1 MKRSFKTALSIFI
14 LAGFVFLTIYSFDE
28 HHLGNSLKKI
38 FQHPVLLAAV
48 LMIYFL
54 SFCLKAAAWKLYLNG
69 KARFSTC
76 LIGILYSL
84 LINHLLPVK
93 VGDVARAKIAS
104 TREPMLKDDEA
115 FHSVVVLRLLDMC
128 CLVGMAM
135 AGLWALKVQFRF
147 PLWLVMVSSLIG
159 LLVLAAV
166 HHYAPVFWNK
176 HIQLFKKAFSGKK
189 GFFMIACTFLSWV
202 LEAGIL
208 YGTVMMIQGD
218 LSVLAAV
225 FANSVTIAGQV
236 LQITPGG
243 IGNYESFLVF
253 ALTLF
258 DFPVK
263 EGYTIAVVTHALK
276 FAVSYIAGAV
286 VILLYPVSFR
296 TLKEWIKIRRVRE
309 K

>member
-1 MKRSFKTALSIFI
+1 MKHSFKTILSILT
-14 LAGFVFLTIYSFDE
+14 LAGFAYLTIHYFDE
-28 HHLGNSLKKI
+28 RHLGNSIKKI
-38 FQHPVLLAAV
+38 FQQPVLLAAV
-48 LMIYFL
+48 LIVYFL

-93 VGDVARAKIAS
+93 VGDLARAKIAS
-104 TREPMLKDDEA
+104 TRESALKDDEA
-115 FHSVVVLRLLDMC
+115 LHSVVVLRLLDLF
-128 CLVGMAM
+128 CLVSMAM
-135 AGLWALKVQFRF
+135 IGLWALKVQFRF
-147 PLWLVMVSSLIG
+147 PLWLVIVSSFIG
-159 LLVLAAV
+159 LVVLFV
-166 HHYAPVFWNK
+166 IHHYAPVFLNK
-176 HIQLFKKAFSGKK
+176 HIQLFKKTFSGKK
-189 GFFMIACTFLSWV
+189 GFFIIACTFLSWV

-208 YGTVMMIQGD
+208 YGTVRMLNGD
-218 LSVLAAV
+218 LSFLASV

-258 DFPVK
+258 GFPVK

-276 FAVSYIAGAV
+276 FAFSYIAGAV
-286 VILLYPVSFR
+286 VLLLYPISFNR
-296 TLKEWIKIRRVRE
+296 LKEWIKVRRVRE